1 VYGIVT
7 QAGGHVEL
15 RSETG
20 IGTTVTSFIPATD
33 QMPEFNEPR
42 EVRIRTGN
50 GEAVLLVE
58 DEEAM
63 REVTRRIL
71 ERNGYDVVVASDGE
85 HALALAGLRETRLN
99 LLLTDVIMP
108 RLLGKEVAE
117 RIRAMRPALP
127 VLYMS
132 GYARPV
138 LAEQGTLDPDVRLI
152 SKPFTEEGL
161 LTAVRE
167 ILDGD

>member
-1 VYGIVT
+1 
-7 QAGGHVEL
+7 
-15 RSETG
+15 
-20 IGTTVTSFIPATD
+20 
-33 QMPEFNEPR
+33 
-42 EVRIRTGN
+42 
-50 GEAVLLVE
+50 
-58 DEEAM
+58 M

-71 ERNGYDVVVASDGE
+71 ERNGYDVVVTADGD
-85 HALALAGLRETRLN
+85 HAIALAGLREARLN

-117 RIRAMRPALP
+117 RVRAVRPDLP

-138 LAEQGTLDPDVRLI
+138 LAEQGTLDRDVRLI
-152 SKPFTEEGL
+152 SKPFTEQGL

-167 ILDGD
+167 VLDSA